1 MDRPPDRAPRPLPR
15 ALGARSA
22 QPPSPA
28 LLAEQLAAT
37 DPSRRAAAIRALPVA
52 DSLAP
57 LTQLVVDEHP
67 RVRLA
72 AVRALGQLGTARA
85 AELALSVLD
94 RPMDPFLDYGLWLT
108 LNELAAPW
116 LAAVRDG
123 SWTIAGREAQLA
135 FGLKAV
141 EPALAGDLLA
151 QLLSTRPLP
160 AMAPARGLS

>member
-1 MDRPPDRAPRPLPR
+1 
-15 ALGARSA
+15 
-22 QPPSPA
+22 
-28 LLAEQLAAT
+28 
-37 DPSRRAAAIRALPVA
+37 
-52 DSLAP
+52 
-57 LTQLVVDEHP
+57 
-67 RVRLA
+67 VRLA
-72 AVRALGQLGTARA
+72 AVRALGRLGTARA
-85 AELALSVLD
+85 AELALTVLD
-94 RPMDPFLDYGLWLT
+94 RPMDPFLDYALWLT

-160 AMAPARGLS
+160 RDGSGPWLELIATAGSPREQRLLFDALLAGTFDATATPRACNSRKHCRM